1 MLNKDNPDPWRGQND
16 PFDED
21 FYLVPPE
28 EEIRARAEQ
37 VHQDNRDALRQFVE
51 EAIWEA
57 MDKPALHKVLLPMLW
72 LWEAIDAQW
81 LAEASFMTVS
91 DVRDIAESHLRPAM
105 AYPCLDCGK
114 ELAVRNRWRH
124 IEMWSMMNEYCGD
137 GAVNG
142 PPTALFCVTCSKQR
156 REHAEQQRRLDRER
170 YEALLKEYRAKPYAD
185 RRATR
190 EWAILKR
197 RIHRRDGYRC
207 RMCGVG
213 GVELHIHHRTYDTY
227 AEERLEDL
235 ITLCRSCHDLFHRLS
250 EAS

>member
-1 MLNKDNPDPWRGQND
+1 LPNKDNPDPWKGQND
-16 PFDED
+16 PFGED
-21 FYLVPPE
+21 FSFLSPD

-37 VHQDNRDALRQFVE
+37 IHQDNQDALRHFVE
-51 EAIWEA
+51 LAIWEA
-57 MDKPALHKVLLPMLW
+57 MDKPDLLKVLVSTLW
-72 LWEAIDAQW
+72 LWEAIDAHW
-81 LAEASFMTVS
+81 LAEASFMTVG
-91 DVRDIAESHLRPAM
+91 DVRDIAESQRVM
-105 AYPCLDCGK
+105 TYPCLDCGK
-114 ELAVRNRWRH
+114 ELAVNNRWQH

-137 GAVNG
+137 RVVNG
-142 PPTALFCVTCSKQR
+142 PPTALFCATCRKQR

-185 RRATR
+185 RRSTR

-207 RMCGVG
+207 RMCGAG
-213 GVELHIHHRTYDTY
+213 GVELHVHHRTYDTY

-235 ITLCRSCHDLFHRLS
+235 ITLCRSCHDLFHGLS